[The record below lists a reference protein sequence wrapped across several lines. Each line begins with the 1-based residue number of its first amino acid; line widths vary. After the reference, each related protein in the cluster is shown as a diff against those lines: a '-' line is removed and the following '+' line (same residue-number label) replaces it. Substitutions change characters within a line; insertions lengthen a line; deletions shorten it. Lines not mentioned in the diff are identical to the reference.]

1 MVRNQGH
8 RLAVGLSSSVNRQT
22 VLEVKSQLIFC
33 GQQAARNRC
42 VVPQICQAVNER
54 ELRHKRVARFC
65 RAQVIRLDQLVI
77 QQEAHL
83 SRFPAHRTGIAVTQ
97 IQIHVA
103 AVDHEKVRRK
113 PHVKFDRSRM
123 QTGAGELAAVLGKLL
138 KRNLLIG
145 VDPRRRVISLAV
157 RFTLEVFNR
166 DHASDDAGIGRRQIT
181 SGCQQV
187 VSVAAGNH
195 QNFGVQT
202 VRRIYDRNR
211 RRFDSGQEL
220 QEVGTTVIGNKSDIV
235 LLGRLFVVVDRKFN
249 SAPLGAH
256 TSPRCEHGGC
266 FFEVIVG
273 RRSKNHRQ
281 RRCGRTD
288 GVDKRCRQNRKIVG

>member
-1 MVRNQGH
+1 
-8 RLAVGLSSSVNRQT
+8 
-22 VLEVKSQLIFC
+22 
-33 GQQAARNRC
+33 
-42 VVPQICQAVNER
+42 
-54 ELRHKRVARFC
+54 
-65 RAQVIRLDQLVI
+65 
-77 QQEAHL
+77 
-83 SRFPAHRTGIAVTQ
+83 
-97 IQIHVA
+97 
-103 AVDHEKVRRK
+103 
-113 PHVKFDRSRM
+113 M

-138 KRNLLIG
+138 ERNLLIG

-166 DHASDDAGIGRRQIT
+166 DHASGDAGIGRRQIT

-256 TSPRCEHGGC
+256 ACPRSEHGGC
-266 FFEVIVG
+266 FFEAIVG

-288 GVDKRCRQNRKIVG
+288 GVDKRCRQNRKIVGQTQLLSIQRQVARRVDCQPQGRICRRAANLCVLTDKLQCQTVGAVKLLCIEIHRCRNLIAELIFGNRKALLQLAV